1 MDWQTFAVRL
11 TLGALLGAAIGLER
25 QVRQRLAGLRTN
37 ALVSIGAAAFV
48 ALAAMTPEESS
59 PTRVAAQVVS
69 GIGFLGAGVIFRE
82 GLSVRGLNT
91 AATLWC
97 SGAVGALAGSG
108 FYLSATIT
116 ACLVL
121 LSNTLLRPVA
131 RRLDRNASAA
141 TEVEVQY
148 SVAATC
154 GGADELH
161 VRNLLLQAAMREALV
176 LKSMR
181 SITLPGGTDG
191 PTMARVQAEV
201 IAEGRND
208 HAIEQVVGRLSLEP
222 SVAEALW
229 RVADADYD

>member
-25 QVRQRLAGLRTN
+25 QGRQRPARPRTN
-37 ALVSIGAAAFV
+37 APGSLRAAAFRAPAPV
-48 ALAAMTPEESS
+48 APPESS
-59 PTRVAAQVVS
+59 RARVAAQVVS

-131 RRLDRNASAA
+131 RRLDRNAS
-141 TEVEVQY
+141 
-148 SVAATC
+148 
-154 GGADELH
+154 
-161 VRNLLLQAAMREALV
+161 
-176 LKSMR
+176 
-181 SITLPGGTDG
+181 
-191 PTMARVQAEV
+191 
-201 IAEGRND
+201 
-208 HAIEQVVGRLSLEP
+208 
-222 SVAEALW
+222 
-229 RVADADYD
+229 